1 MYMRVCAAYSL
12 WEGLRHYG
20 DFVRTKLENI
30 DMLLL
35 QDPRSPEE
43 QLSAKLLQQ
52 MAAPKRQPTM
62 PLEGRAPDL
71 AGQASSSS
79 LLSRCTDVAESL
91 NGSFLCCKTL

>member
-71 AGQASSSS
+71 AGQASSSW
-79 LLSRCTDVAESL
+79 LLPLYTYVT
-91 NGSFLCCKTL
+91 FLCCTTL